1 MELIIVLVAIVV
13 LGLGAMV
20 AAGAFGGMQSE
31 PVRDNET
38 MVLPSAP
45 VTGDELRA
53 VRFDVTPRG
62 YSMAEVD
69 ALLGRLADEADGK
82 PQPAAAPAATATAP
96 KTSSTVEDLDEA
108 EAAQRAN
115 VKEGSP
121 KVLADRW
128 RGKDTAGEKQS
139 APTEGG
145 KSDSGRPVDSGSGK
159 NSGKVGGGTTADV
172 PPDESAWADH
182 SATPDD

>member
-1 MELIIVLVAIVV
+1 MELIIVLVAIAV

-20 AAGAFGGMQSE
+20 AAGAFGGMQPE

-45 VTGDELRA
+45 ITGDDLRA

-82 PQPAAAPAATATAP
+82 PLPAAAPTATATAP
-96 KTSSTVEDLDEA
+96 KTSSIVEDLDEA

-121 KVLADRW
+121 KILADRW
-128 RGKDTAGEKQS
+128 RGKDTAGETQS
-139 APTEGG
+139 APTKGG
-145 KSDSGRPVDSGSGK
+145 GSGSGQPAESS
-159 NSGKVGGGTTADV
+159 SGKDSGTAGGATTADSQ
-172 PPDESAWADH
+172 PDESAWADH
-182 SATPDD
+182 SATSDD